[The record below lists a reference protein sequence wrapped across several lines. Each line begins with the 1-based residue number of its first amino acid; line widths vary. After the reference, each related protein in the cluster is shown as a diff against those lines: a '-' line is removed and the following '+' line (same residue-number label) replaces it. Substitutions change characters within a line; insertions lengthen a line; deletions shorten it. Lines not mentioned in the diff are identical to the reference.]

1 MNYKKYIAA
10 VMALSM
16 ATGVAGCGSS
26 SNSSSKAED
35 DFSATENV
43 AVADTESIEAI
54 PEGAEKEILYL
65 GEGDLNPTKGSPEKS
80 TELQLFES
88 KGGKIRFQQTSNED
102 RFDNLAA
109 AITANKDIPD
119 IFKYEW
125 LAFPSQ
131 VVKDMYQPIDSIVDF
146 SQPLWSATK
155 DTADQFMLNGK
166 HYVAPLGYS
175 ASAMLCYD
183 KDIIDAEGLDDPY
196 ELYVNNE
203 WTWKNW
209 EDIMSSYVGNAPA
222 DTERY
227 GVNGFFRAHVVQQP
241 GKRLVNYDP
250 ATNEFSSN
258 LNDPDIEKAQ
268 NFLYNMMKDG
278 LILNGWVGSA
288 RDCFNQNCLFYA
300 MGEWAYTGNQTPKE
314 GENWGVVPIPQ
325 YDDNQQKI
333 TTSDMTAFMWVKGS
347 TRSEA
352 VKCWFEC
359 VRASKTDPKYEQT
372 NKDKFMENN
381 PNWTDEMYDVKM
393 DVVSDD
399 YLMLFD
405 YAYGISSA
413 LGDRKQFDGNQC
425 LVDALYSDAS
435 NVDEE
440 GVQSTWTQVREKYS
454 ATVDSEIKELNQKIA
469 SLKS

>member
-26 SNSSSKAED
+26 SDSSSKAED

-227 GVNGFFRAHVVQQP
+227 GVNGFFRAHVVQQT

-300 MGEWAYTGNQTPKE
+300 MGE
-314 GENWGVVPIPQ
+314 
-325 YDDNQQKI
+325 
-333 TTSDMTAFMWVKGS
+333 WVKGS

>member
-1 MNYKKYIAA
+1 MKIKKILALA
-10 VMALSM
+10 VALTSVF
-16 ATGVAGCGSS
+16 AVAGCGSTGD
-26 SNSSSKAED
+26 SSSKVSTVKKVKVED
-35 DFSATENV
+35 TQE
-43 AVADTESIEAI
+43 IEAI
-54 PEGAEKEILYL
+54 PDDAQKTIRWMGTY
-65 GEGDLNPTKGSPEKS
+65 DLNPDEKKGEDKS
-80 TELQLFES
+80 VEMTLFNN
-88 KGGKIRFQQTSNED
+88 KGGKVEYTRVTDSEKFDQLASAIMAQQNV
-102 RFDNLAA
+102 
-109 AITANKDIPD
+109 PD

-125 LAFPSQ
+125 MAFPAQ
-131 VVKDMYQPIDSIVDF
+131 VLKDMYQPVDDIVNFDD
-146 SQPLWSATK
+146 PLWADVK
-155 DTADQFMLNGK
+155 TAADKFVMGGK
-166 HYVAPLGYS
+166 HYVAPISFTVGTL
-175 ASAMLCYD
+175 MMYD
-183 KDIIDAEGLDDPY
+183 QDVIDAEGLDDPY

-227 GVNGFFRAHVVQQP
+227 GVNGFFRAHVVQQT
-241 GKRLVNYDP
+241 GKRLVNYDH
-250 ATNEFSSN
+250 ATNEISSN

-300 MGEWAYTGNQTPKE
+300 MGDWAYTGNQTPKE
-314 GENWGVVPIPQ
+314 GENRGVDPIPQ